1 MDHCF
6 LKGGRGRQVPKKI
19 PAQEK
24 TLKKKLCKVKQ
35 EIAKKKYMAQIEK
48 QKTLVQPEVGKKFLQ
63 CLGKLSNPP
72 SNFTGRSL

>member
-6 LKGGRGRQVPKKI
+6 LKGGRGRQVPKKT

-24 TLKKKLCKVKQ
+24 TLKKKLWSKTGNCEK
-35 EIAKKKYMAQIEK
+35 EIYGTIEK

-63 CLGKLSNPP
+63 CLGELSNPP